1 MSCFKVEL
9 CVDANMYRSWK
20 SIVNNMVIN
29 VTKDK
34 NDNGIL
40 KCFLCA
46 SDYLSVLWILFN
58 PYNVD
63 VITHFTNK
71 ETKAQRY

>member
-1 MSCFKVEL
+1 MCGRQYVQKWKV
-9 CVDANMYRSWK
+9 NSQQYG
-20 SIVNNMVIN
+20 IN

-40 KCFLCA
+40 ECFLCA

-63 VITHFTNK
+63 FITHFTNE
-71 ETKAQRY
+71 ETKTQRY